1 MNLSYIGK
9 EHILLVN
16 SLHVPSHIAGL
27 LRHDVPAVSSNM
39 ALHWPPTDVLL
50 MPKLSLL
57 TDMLDSNSTNIVPG
71 AVEEDVSKQLP

>member
-1 MNLSYIGK
+1 
-9 EHILLVN
+9 
-16 SLHVPSHIAGL
+16 
-27 LRHDVPAVSSNM
+27 M